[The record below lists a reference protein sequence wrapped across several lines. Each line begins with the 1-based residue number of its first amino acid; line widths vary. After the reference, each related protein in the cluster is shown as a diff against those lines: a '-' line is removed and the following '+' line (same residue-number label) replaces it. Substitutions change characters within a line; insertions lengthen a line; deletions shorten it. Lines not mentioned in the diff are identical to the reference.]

1 MGINRCVS
9 EVGMV
14 LQISELHY
22 LNIGGTMEEIIE
34 YILEK
39 QVI

>member
-1 MGINRCVS
+1 
-9 EVGMV
+9 MV
-14 LQISELHY
+14 LQISDLHY

-34 YILEK
+34 YILDR